1 MSIPMRYLPVGGLLT
16 GFFGGLSGHQGALR
30 SAFLIRAGLERAA
43 FIATGVVIASVVDI
57 ARLLVYSERF
67 LAADLMRNGPLLGAA
82 VLAAFSGAVVGSRL
96 LRKISLRFIEVAVA
110 VLLSFI
116 AVGLGSG
123 VL

>member
-30 SAFLIRAGLERAA
+30 SAFLIRAGLARAA